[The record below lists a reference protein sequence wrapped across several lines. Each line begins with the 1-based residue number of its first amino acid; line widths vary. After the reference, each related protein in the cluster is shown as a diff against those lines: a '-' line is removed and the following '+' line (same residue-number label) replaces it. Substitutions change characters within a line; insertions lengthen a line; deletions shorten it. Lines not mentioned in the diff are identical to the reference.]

1 MANPSATC
9 ARVPP
14 YPLSYI
20 VILFSKYRAHPMFS
34 KLVSGFN
41 DDSGKLKI
49 FIAGNCKSFQDQ
61 LKDINLRHNSKDEQS
76 CDQYK

>member
-9 ARVPP
+9 ATVSP
-14 YPLSYI
+14 YPLSSI
-20 VILFSKYRAHPMFS
+20 VTLFSIYRAHPMFS

-49 FIAGNCKSFQDQ
+49 FIFLAGNCKSFLHQ
-61 LKDINLRHNSKDEQS
+61 LKGIQS
-76 CDQYK
+76 STQQ